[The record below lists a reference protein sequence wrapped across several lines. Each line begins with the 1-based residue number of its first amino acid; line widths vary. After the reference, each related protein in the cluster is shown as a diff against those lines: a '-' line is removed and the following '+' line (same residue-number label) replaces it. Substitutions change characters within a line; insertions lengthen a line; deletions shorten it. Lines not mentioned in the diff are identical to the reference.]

1 MKTKQG
7 LTKEQSAT
15 YQGAFE
21 AILAVPI
28 AAGFG
33 YGFDYQF
40 NTEPVGLLV
49 GVGLGFAAMLLRIVR
64 MRPAEGPPESSGA
77 QTTDEP
83 TPVDDTTDDSTDR

>member
-15 YQGAFE
+15 YQGALE
-21 AILAVPI
+21 AVLAVPI

-40 NTEPVGLLV
+40 DTGPVGPLA
-49 GVGLGFAAMLLRIVR
+49 GVGIGFGAMLLRIVR
-64 MRPAEGPPESSGA
+64 MRPAEAPPESPGPQA
-77 QTTDEP
+77 TDES
-83 TPVDDTTDDSTDR
+83 TLVDDTTDDSTAR